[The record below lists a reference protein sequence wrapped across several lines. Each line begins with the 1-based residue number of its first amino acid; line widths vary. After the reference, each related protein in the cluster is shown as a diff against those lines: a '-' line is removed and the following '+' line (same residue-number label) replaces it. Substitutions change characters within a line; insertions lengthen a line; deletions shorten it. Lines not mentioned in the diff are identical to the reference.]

1 MNVITIPVGM
11 LGANCYLLC
20 SGQNNCAV
28 IDPGAEPQRIADKI
42 ESEGLTPKMILL
54 THAHFDHIGG
64 VSWLKDRYGVPV
76 WLHKADW
83 ELALDPNK
91 NLSSMLGSRQFVL
104 QPDRALVGGEQV
116 PLDEL
121 MIGVIETPGHTPGG
135 VSLLVNGTLFSGD
148 TLFDG
153 GYGRTDFWGGD
164 WNALAASLKKLL
176 ELPGEYRVLP
186 GHGGQT
192 TIADQR

>member
-20 SGQNNCAV
+20 SDQNNCAV
-28 IDPGAEPQRIADKI
+28 IDPGAEPQRIAEKI
-42 ESEGLTPKMILL
+42 EPEGLTPKMILL

-104 QPDRALVGGEQV
+104 
-116 PLDEL
+116 
-121 MIGVIETPGHTPGG
+121 
-135 VSLLVNGTLFSGD
+135 
-148 TLFDG
+148 
-153 GYGRTDFWGGD
+153 
-164 WNALAASLKKLL
+164 
-176 ELPGEYRVLP
+176 
-186 GHGGQT
+186 
-192 TIADQR
+192 

>member
-1 MNVITIPVGM
+1 MNVITMSVGM

-20 SGQNNCAV
+20 SDQNNCAV
-28 IDPGAEPQRIADKI
+28 IDPGAEPQRIAEKI

-64 VSWLKDRYGVPV
+64 VSWLKERYGIPV

-135 VSLLVNGTLFSGD
+135 ISLLVNGTLFSGD

>member
-1 MNVITIPVGM
+1 MNVITMPVGM

-20 SGQNNCAV
+20 SDQNNCAV
-28 IDPGAEPQRIADKI
+28 IDPGAEPQRIAEKI

-121 MIGVIETPGHTPGG
+121 MIDVIETPGHTPGG

>member
-1 MNVITIPVGM
+1 MNVITMPVGM

-20 SGQNNCAV
+20 SGQNNCAI
-28 IDPGAEPQRIADKI
+28 IDPGAEPQRIAEKI

-135 VSLLVNGTLFSGD
+135 VSLLVNGMLFSGD

>member
-1 MNVITIPVGM
+1 
-11 LGANCYLLC
+11 
-20 SGQNNCAV
+20 
-28 IDPGAEPQRIADKI
+28 
-42 ESEGLTPKMILL
+42 
-54 THAHFDHIGG
+54 
-64 VSWLKDRYGVPV
+64 
-76 WLHKADW
+76 
-83 ELALDPNK
+83 
-91 NLSSMLGSRQFVL
+91 
-104 QPDRALVGGEQV
+104 
-116 PLDEL
+116 

-164 WNALAASLKKLL
+164 WNALATSLKKLL

>member
-1 MNVITIPVGM
+1 MNVITMSVGM

-20 SGQNNCAV
+20 SDQNNCAV
-28 IDPGAEPQRIADKI
+28 IDPGAEPQRIAEKI
-42 ESEGLTPKMILL
+42 ESEGLSPKMILL

-64 VSWLKDRYGVPV
+64 ASWLKDRYGVPV

-135 VSLLVNGTLFSGD
+135 VSLLVNGVLFSGD

>member
-1 MNVITIPVGM
+1 MNVITMPVGM

-20 SGQNNCAV
+20 SDQNNCAV
-28 IDPGAEPQRIADKI
+28 IDPGAEPQRIAEKI

-64 VSWLKDRYGVPV
+64 ASWLKDRYGIPV

-135 VSLLVNGTLFSGD
+135 VSLLVNGVLFSGD

>member
-1 MNVITIPVGM
+1 MNVITMPVDM

-20 SGQNNCAV
+20 SDQNNCAV
-28 IDPGAEPQRIADKI
+28 IDPGAEPQRIAEKI

>member
-1 MNVITIPVGM
+1 MNVITMPVGM

-20 SGQNNCAV
+20 SGQNNCAI

-64 VSWLKDRYGVPV
+64 VSWLKDRYGIPV

>member
-1 MNVITIPVGM
+1 MNVITMPVGM

-20 SGQNNCAV
+20 SGQNNCAI

>member
-1 MNVITIPVGM
+1 MNVITMPVGM
-11 LGANCYLLC
+11 LGAHCYMLC
-20 SGQNNCAV
+20 SDQNNGAV
-28 IDPGAEPQRIADKI
+28 IDPGAEPQRIAEKI

-64 VSWLKDRYGVPV
+64 ASWLKDRYGVPV

>member
-1 MNVITIPVGM
+1 MNVITMSVGM

-20 SGQNNCAV
+20 SDQNNCAV
-28 IDPGAEPQRIADKI
+28 IDPGAEPQRIAEKI

-64 VSWLKDRYGVPV
+64 VSWLKDRYGIPV